1 MAIIRDRPI
10 AESYE
15 YRPPTQSQNSNML
28 SGSMPN
34 SVTLPAFV
42 DSATKCFATAFSSP
56 SKAFSSQ
63 ERAEVALVMVSI
75 VVNVL
80 DATMNS
86 VSAGSRSRVASCRSE
101 PSTFDTNRNVNSRAV

>member
-28 SGSMPN
+28 SGSIPN
-34 SVTLPAFV
+34 SVTFSALV
-42 DSATKCFATAFSSP
+42 DRATKCRATAFSSP
-56 SKAFSSQ
+56 SASSSQ
-63 ERAEVALVMVSI
+63 ERAEVALVIVSI
-75 VVNVL
+75 VVKVL

-86 VSAGSRSRVASCRSE
+86 VSAGSRSRVASCRSA
-101 PSTFDTNRNVNSRAV
+101 PSTFDTNRTVNSRAV